1 MFKCIPI
8 FKGCNRQIEYVD
20 KRHCSLP
27 NVPEE
32 ILRYS
37 RSLEELL
44 LDANHIRDLP
54 KNFFRLHRLRKL
66 GLSDNEIMKLPSDIQ
81 NFENLVELD
90 VSRNDIGD
98 IPDDIKH
105 LRSLQIADFSSN
117 PIPRLPAGF
126 SQLRSLTVL
135 GLNDMSLTSLP
146 QDFGC
151 LSKLES
157 LELRENLL
165 KSLPES
171 ISQLTKL
178 ERLDLGD
185 NEIEELPSHLGY
197 LPSLQ
202 ELWLDH
208 NQLQKLPPEIGLL
221 RNLVCLDISENR
233 LEELPEEI
241 GGLENLTD
249 LHLSQN
255 HLEILP
261 DGVSKLTKLT
271 ILKLDQNRL
280 HTLNESIGHCV
291 HMQELILTENFL
303 NEMPCTVGN
312 MVMLNNLN
320 VDRNSLISIPS
331 ELGNCKALG
340 VLSLRENKLTKLP
353 SELGN
358 CSELHVLD
366 VSGNRLQYLPYSLV
380 NLQLKAVWLSENQAQ
395 PLLTFQP
402 DVDEA
407 TGEQVLTCFLLPQ
420 QEYVPASPENRDD
433 TDSEDWEEREAS
445 RTHSVKFSEDSN
457 VDKDTPFVRQNTP
470 HPKELKLKA
479 HKLFAKEKKSDELS
493 SGNLDTLS
501 EESSSKPSSL
511 LNKTGAMA
519 TMDDIQGVIVNEVI
533 AEEDSNKEE
542 DEENEPNEDNEE
554 NERNEEHE
562 EYEDDDDY
570 EKRVEFDVNEED
582 DRYYVD
588 ENGELHEKISN
599 FKLKRR
605 DTPHHLKNKRVN
617 HSLTDQNSLLV
628 LNSIMMKESIA
639 PSAKTTDDVTTPVLQ
654 QQPETAME
662 QQPNPSGNDALDA
675 FTELKEDRF
684 EIHIERTSAGLG
696 LSIAGG
702 KGSTPFKG
710 DDEGIFISRVTE
722 GGPADLAGLRVGDKV
737 LKVNGISVEE
747 ADHYDAVEV
756 LKACGSVLVL
766 YIAREVTRLIGHPVF
781 DESGSV
787 AQISV
792 VEQQQHHEALHQQ
805 PQQQQ
810 QQKVIA
816 APNSVAVEQQQQRS
830 LMGGGIADGGGGGE
844 NPHPSF
850 NVVGLPNGNAGTPAP
865 ISLLNGNEITHKVIL
880 HTTLIRDQIGQ
891 GLGFSIAGGKGHA
904 PFKDGSEG
912 IYISK
917 ITENGVAHKDGKI
930 LVGDRVLAINGV
942 DITNAHHDNA
952 VQLLTDHQRFV
963 RLVVQREV
971 KGSMDLPASPRSPMT
986 KVLNPSGYMANRPAY
1001 SGYRRSI
1008 EDPAE
1013 LIQSG
1018 ETIIQQTK
1026 SGPEMV
1032 HTTTVH
1038 KQSLQQSQQQQH
1050 YQLQQ
1055 QQQQQQLQSSFAQSP
1070 TSSSSSSSQFS
1081 PQQQSQQQQQHH
1093 TMATELQQSQQPQQQ
1108 APLPAPRKVLSQ
1120 TSVNNGNQISNGSSS
1135 NNIISSNSNNTNG
1148 SSSTPHQQSSPSS
1161 TSSATTTTSTS
1172 TTEADTIINGTSNN
1186 SSIVAKE
1193 SSGEDS
1199 QALVRP
1205 MTSADFQAMIPSH
1218 FISGGRQVRVERSGG
1233 GSGASGAHSSSS
1245 EHGPSVTVTVQ
1256 KAVPDVPMLPPAPTE
1271 LGTVT
1276 ETITKSTF
1284 TETVMTRV
1292 TDNRLLEPLI
1302 SEEVVLPKDQGS
1314 LGFSIIGGTDHSC
1327 TPFGAHEPGIF
1338 ISHIVPGGIAAL
1350 SGKLRMGDRILKVNG
1365 TDVTSATHQE
1375 AVMELLRPCD
1385 EIKLTVQHD
1394 PLPAGFQEVRIVKQE
1409 GERLGMH
1416 IKGGLNGQRGNPLDP
1431 ADEGVFISKI
1441 NSSGAAKRDSR
1452 LRVGMRILEVNGTSL
1467 LGATH
1472 QEAVNSLRASGN
1484 ELHLV
1489 VCKGYEKGDLMH
1501 QSIGSAGGMSAG
1513 ISNNGHST
1521 RIGSRAS
1528 ETGSELSQSVS
1539 SLDRDDSIIAADP
1552 LRKISVDRVPEEE
1565 DVTYTPQATEPV
1577 SAVPQHRPHPSAVA
1591 AATVAVP
1598 QSQNNRFTPVVEQS
1612 QALMSTREKS
1622 TPEKVLDIVRAAES
1636 LALGGSNLVENGPP
1650 KSPTEPPAADNLQK
1664 TTTIVMSKHTLDT
1677 HAPQVDRRYG
1687 NIRPL
1692 LHANNPSKTSINS
1705 SSTSTAITT
1714 TTTATTSSTTSSAN
1728 TNQQNDYRHINAAA
1742 ITTSIAA
1749 RDTTPLPSTKRY
1761 IPVHAPSPSYGDH
1774 SSSSKEP
1781 SPEKPPAPM
1790 HRSVT
1795 PTTTTGHRKSVSFDL
1810 DEPGDE
1816 YRVGS
1821 VERTELAPAHIHTW
1835 KDANNNSGGGGAG
1848 GVQLKGILRSGS
1860 PTNSGRSRSTTP
1872 EEDVRSRYS
1881 ATAIVGEYV
1890 SEQDETEAETES
1902 EGEGSE
1908 IEQPNPF
1915 REEIL
1920 RRPPSRLERPLSRE
1934 FKRAEIVPNA
1944 AIRSMEQEFG
1954 QGDFVEYEHDA
1965 RTNTIREVRSSTQN
1979 LTTRSTERLPNYD
1992 KIEQISAKFDVLP
2005 TRKRPDFVHENNVEN
2020 ILVPEATHRQVLLE
2034 ENRRRNEL
2042 TARSTNPFLV
2052 DAGYDQLSQHFV
2064 SPVPPTQ
2071 HTPYNWSGSMGQ
2083 LPSQIYPPIQVL
2095 PVHYT
2100 KLPTPQHTVYTFTS
2114 PQQPPHPQQQHHQL
2128 RQPTPPQRYGMQ
2140 SYNLMAQTP
2149 LSPQPPQ
2156 QLPMT
2161 TAVGFAPVP
2170 SVLEHQPA
2178 TITSGGAVYTFNS
2191 SNSHHQHHF
2200 HHNNNNSGTSPPPA
2214 QKTPKSVSD
2223 KKRFF
2228 ENAMEDQT
2236 KQTPKADKVFSFLSQ
2251 NEVENLKQEEER
2263 KIATLGRRRIQERA
2277 YEPEDEDEYCC
2288 SGDDDDDDDEQ
2299 QVRRD
2304 GYGKPDEN
2312 DNDMSLNNQPP
2323 ATTTTT
2329 TSTNLGLVH
2338 HHPTIHEEE
2347 SPTPTG
2353 LLQAAVS
2360 PQVRTPVSRIPI
2372 RTANA
2377 EKRARASDML
2387 PPEYDE
2393 SKLSPSEIRALRAQK
2408 RAAWRQARL
2417 KSLENDALQ
2426 AQIMIQTM
2434 NAVTMHEENGQQQQ
2448 QQQQQTGPNNPIV
2461 LHLKSDYDSYPV
2473 TGNNNGD
2480 EQQTTSSSDEYP
2492 PMIAPKPVRF
2502 PRIAIK
2508 SKSTGNEVVVR
2519 ETEKVVEEK
2528 VIQQRTEEVPGGGLR
2543 TVEYVEKV
2551 IETEVETMREKII
2564 MLELEEPSSGSSEKQ
2579 SLQQQRDDKERF
2591 DDHDDSTEAADV
2603 SLEEDEYDCSGDQL
2617 DSIDEREES
2626 QHQRVRTTLQTIV
2639 EVVNPAVV
2647 GVGGGAGQVND
2658 IIIGRY
2664 NDDCGGE
2671 DSFASAS
2678 SPSAYGTMFAYEE
2691 GRYESINDKM
2701 KNVLRELKQNKKV
2714 RLNLSKSLTEEE
2726 LAEQVD
2732 EPAAGEEEED
2742 EDEEFRRQEQ
2752 MIQQQEEEEFRHYEE
2767 KTGAIGTVFMV
2778 RERLI
2783 NDFYTHQSELA
2794 QDHHYQPQPQ
2804 QQSSLGEDYYDDE
2817 DGCEV
2822 IQNPNAQA
2830 FEDELEKMHSLT
2842 KLQKLTLH
2850 DEKLKAVFCDD
2861 GDDDDYEEVV
2871 MVGGDSTAG
2880 EIGTSRKSSSAGVEK
2895 PSGIPV
2901 AASNAGSK
2909 KKKRKGKK
2917 KK

>member
-1038 KQSLQQSQQQQH
+1038 K
-1050 YQLQQ
+1050 
-1055 QQQQQQLQSSFAQSP
+1055 
-1070 TSSSSSSSQFS
+1070 
-1081 PQQQSQQQQQHH
+1081 
-1093 TMATELQQSQQPQQQ
+1093 
-1108 APLPAPRKVLSQ
+1108 
-1120 TSVNNGNQISNGSSS
+1120 
-1135 NNIISSNSNNTNG
+1135 
-1148 SSSTPHQQSSPSS
+1148 
-1161 TSSATTTTSTS
+1161 
-1172 TTEADTIINGTSNN
+1172 
-1186 SSIVAKE
+1186 
-1193 SSGEDS
+1193 
-1199 QALVRP
+1199 
-1205 MTSADFQAMIPSH
+1205 
-1218 FISGGRQVRVERSGG
+1218 
-1233 GSGASGAHSSSS
+1233 
-1245 EHGPSVTVTVQ
+1245 
-1256 KAVPDVPMLPPAPTE
+1256 
-1271 LGTVT
+1271 
-1276 ETITKSTF
+1276 
-1284 TETVMTRV
+1284 
-1292 TDNRLLEPLI
+1292 
-1302 SEEVVLPKDQGS
+1302 EVVLPKDQGS

-1394 PLPAGFQEVRIVKQE
+1394 PLPAGFQHFEIVCLKTEEVRIVKQE